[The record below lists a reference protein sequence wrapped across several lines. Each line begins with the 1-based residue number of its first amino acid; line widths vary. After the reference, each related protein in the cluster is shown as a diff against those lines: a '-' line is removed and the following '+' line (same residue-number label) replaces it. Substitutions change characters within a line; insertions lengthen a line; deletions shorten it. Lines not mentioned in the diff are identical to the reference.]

1 MPFKSKA
8 QSRAC
13 YAKKSRG
20 QAGGWDCS
28 EWSKKTDYKKLP
40 EKTALDDNAKQ
51 LLSALA
57 AKSVL
62 PMAFG
67 TVNSLTSP
75 EGTRLEGFGRGALY
89 GAAIDAGTRIGS
101 RLGQLAGSSI
111 GQSLGSRTPV
121 PRLETPGGTPDGSA
135 PQNLADAY
143 SGIGSVTGAF
153 GGTAAGGYG
162 AMKLVDHLLGPGSA
176 KYRGEEEDSLPTA
189 LGKAAA
195 KLAMTTDFTLS
206 PTQSMLKPGPT
217 GQGVP
222 EYKLAPTGSP
232 DPSRD
237 PSETFAAA
245 GG

>member
-20 QAGGWDCS
+20 QAGSWDCS
-28 EWSKKTDYKKLP
+28 EWSKKTNYKKLP
-40 EKTALDDNAKQ
+40 EKAAQNGAQ
-51 LLSALA
+51 PGGGQPRSLA
-57 AKSVL
+57 AQL
-62 PMAFG
+62 AMMAAVPAATG
-67 TVNSLTSP
+67 SINAMLAPSGS
-75 EGTRLEGFGRGALY
+75 RLEGFGRGAAY
-89 GAAIDAGTRIGS
+89 GATVPFGAQLGALAGGGLGGLAGGAIGS
-101 RLGQLAGSSI
+101 HDGGREGMLLGAM
-111 GQSLGSRTPV
+111 
-121 PRLETPGGTPDGSA
+121 GGMGV
-135 PQNLADAY
+135 
-143 SGIGSVTGAF
+143 GGMGGAL
-153 GGTAAGGYG
+153 AGGYG
-162 AMKLVDHLLGPGSA
+162 AKKITDQLLGPGSD
-176 KYRGEEEDSLPTA
+176 KYRGEEEESLPTA

-195 KLAMTTDFTLS
+195 KLAMTNDFTLS